1 MTALSIHC
9 CFLVFTIIEVDEQ
22 EKHCC
27 KKKKKQVYVHGF
39 GVLYTSK
46 ITFILIFSDF
56 EIVKA
61 SSGTSG
67 RV

>member
-1 MTALSIHC
+1 MSKKSTA
-9 CFLVFTIIEVDEQ
+9 V
-22 EKHCC
+22 